1 MAYEWVKDG
10 DKWYYLQGDG
20 SMKSSTWFE
29 VGRKWYY
36 VYGNGELAVDT
47 WVGGYRVDAS
57 GAWVHPRIDSST
69 YYGN

>member
-1 MAYEWVKDG
+1 
-10 DKWYYLQGDG
+10 
-20 SMKSSTWFE
+20 MKASTWFE

-36 VYGNGELAVDT
+36 VYDNGELAVDT

-57 GAWVHPRIDSST
+57 GAWVHPRIDPTT